1 MVLYRKKQVTIQRP
15 RPLPADLDTEVF
27 VITQTK
33 EWFLEYEDYL
43 ARLDFY
49 KRHKFSCEITG
60 SSCLTFFEA
69 YASEQKEYA
78 DADANFPESLREHI
92 LKFLQFN
99 KVTRLDLLV
108 DKIYLLFKNEY
119 FPGEEVFVKKIF
131 TTTSDTK
138 KGIPANSQPED
149 PNVHSYISTVKQ
161 RGIIREKVQYSN
173 PSDTKY
179 LVSIIGEGS
188 QVIATNQQISRDRN
202 HFTKWLIKVFIKM
215 TVTRSYM
222 SGSPWVVKKKFAK
235 KYRIPREFPEEFKQY
250 ESSTP
255 AGSVIYDDDYEILG
269 MTPSET
275 SNRKVRGKYK
285 PRGTNALSHNALG
298 AIDPAQLEAI
308 IGAKTNPKHE
318 LRLKFPAHHLP
329 PLIQKEIME
338 NNVLTISSFQ
348 PSKKTLVED
357 LTLQFDLQ
365 TSRPSPLILLL
376 PDNALA
382 LHKSI
387 IEELED
393 ELKDLDDLEI
403 KTEDDSH
410 DMKDVKTENDQKEQR
425 RLDLQKKILSL
436 KRESLGSVQEALE
449 CWMFLNIYHSVLK
462 LDTFTFDDFLYAM
475 SWNGDQFNEAGRC
488 ELLDEIWCALL
499 GAIVSNQI
507 PSSKVVEDAENIYGL
522 QITLPINAADL
533 NDDLVKEED
542 GDGNDKGSESDT
554 EAKPSKLEEEDSDDE
569 ASSVESGSRHTLPKI
584 FDGNA
589 IVVDEDGDGDAD
601 DEEEVVDEEEGEK
614 RTSRTHNAYQVMN
627 HRGTPWYERL
637 RKRNFKDG
645 NWQLI
650 VLGVLSLVE
659 YVPEFFSTIQE
670 TYQTLAPKGA
680 PASPSSILNRF
691 YHYTSLDLRLKAL
704 SILVS
709 LVVSGPL
716 VRNYIEECLES
727 TTAYRRE
734 KLEIY
739 KDLKTSIENANKIHT
754 EIYEKLMEGANTAT
768 DPQLWQLFTRKKHRL
783 NLAGYE
789 MTDYEK
795 DLLGKDP
802 TFEECW
808 NKREAAIVKIKEMK
822 LEKKKAEMQLSQ
834 IDCQRVSL
842 LGKDRHF
849 NRYWW
854 FENNGLPNLHS
865 SGAQDEDDEQQEPE
879 SEDEFDD
886 KDKDENQDETYLMG
900 RLWIQGPYA
909 MDVAQHMKL
918 DREAASELSSLFNYE
933 LEESQKSRFDAS
945 GTMQKKPDPEFLD
958 LEDGGPPLKVMDFRN
973 LPQCTTRAAQ
983 QFGISYSKDKILLK
997 NDIEVIDRLGALST
1011 DVNVLDLS
1019 LLNRKFIEEEP
1030 VPLISGEQWMYFDKP
1045 EELDDLLKWL
1055 NPWGKRESVLR
1066 KELLRVK
1073 EGAASSISARRK
1085 ALWLDKVPKEDVDIE
1100 SQIEA
1105 VESKL
1110 IEKKSSDDVKDESP
1124 EETDDGSVSRKRGR
1138 RNGDTPVKRQKTTE
1152 ETINSGSATDLS
1164 KLLTEL
1170 KEKKSEMKKQ
1180 IQATRVLEWINSA
1193 ARDEF
1198 NKSLYEGGDKSK
1210 EKPKKGKR

>member
-15 RPLPADLDTEVF
+15 RPIPTDLNTEVY
-27 VITQTK
+27 IISQTK
-33 EWFLEYEDYL
+33 EWFTEYEDYL
-43 ARLDFY
+43 ARMDFY

-69 YASEQKEYA
+69 YALEQKEFA

-138 KGIPANSQPED
+138 KGIPASSQPED

-179 LVSIIGEGS
+179 LVDIIGEGS

-215 TVTRSYM
+215 TVTRSFM

-250 ESSTP
+250 ESTTP
-255 AGSVIYDDDYEILG
+255 ASSVIYDDDYEVLG
-269 MTPSET
+269 MTPSDP

-285 PRGTNALSHNALG
+285 PRGTNALPYNTLG

-338 NNVLTISSFQ
+338 NSVLTLSSFQ

-387 IEELED
+387 SEELED
-393 ELKDLDDLEI
+393 ELRDIDEVEMKTEDDVPDEKDI
-403 KTEDDSH
+403 KTED
-410 DMKDVKTENDQKEQR
+410 EKEQKR
-425 RLDLQKKILSL
+425 TDLKRKILEL
-436 KRESLGSVQEALE
+436 NRKSLGSVQEALE

-475 SWNGDQFNEAGRC
+475 SWNGDQFNETGRC

-507 PSSKVVEDAENIYGL
+507 PSSKVVEDSENIYGL

-533 NDDLVKEED
+533 NDNLIKEED
-542 GDGNDKGSESDT
+542 VGDNDKGSESDT
-554 EAKPSKLEEEDSDDE
+554 EAKPSKLEEDESDDE
-569 ASSVESGSRHTLPKI
+569 ASSVESRSRQTLPKT
-584 FDGNA
+584 FDGN
-589 IVVDEDGDGDAD
+589 VVTVDEDGDAD
-601 DEEEVVDEEEGEK
+601 DEDEAVDEEDSEK
-614 RTSRTHNAYQVMN
+614 RDSRTHNAYQVMN

-659 YVPEFFSTIQE
+659 YVPEFYSTIQE

-680 PASPSSILNRF
+680 PASPSSVLNRF
-691 YHYTSLDLRLKAL
+691 YHYASLDLRLRSL

-709 LVVSGPL
+709 LVVSSPL
-716 VRNYIEECLES
+716 VRNYIEDCLES

-739 KDLKTSIENANKIHT
+739 KDLKLSIENANKIHT
-754 EIYEKLMEGANTAT
+754 EIYEKLMDGSNTAT

-795 DLLGKDP
+795 DLLTKNP
-802 TFEECW
+802 TFQECW
-808 NKREAAIVKIKEMK
+808 DKREAAISKIKEMK

-865 SGAQDEDDEQQEPE
+865 SGALDEDDEQQEPE

-886 KDKDENQDETYLMG
+886 KDRDENQDETYLMG

-909 MDVAQHMKL
+909 MDVMQHMKL
-918 DREAASELSSLFNYE
+918 DQGAASKLSSLFYNE
-933 LEESQKSRFDAS
+933 LEESQKLRFDAS
-945 GTMQKKPDPEFLD
+945 GTMQKKPEPEFLD
-958 LEDGGPPLKVMDFRN
+958 LEDGGPPLKVMDFRD
-973 LPQCTTRAAQ
+973 LPQCTTEAAQ
-983 QFGISYSKDKILLK
+983 QLGISYAKDKILL
-997 NDIEVIDRLGALST
+997 NNETEVIDRLGALASEA
-1011 DVNVLDLS
+1011 NVPAMN
-1019 LLNRKFIEEEP
+1019 LLTRKFIEERP
-1030 VPLISGEQWMYFDKP
+1030 VPLVSGDQWMYYDKA

-1066 KELLRVK
+1066 KEILRIK

-1085 ALWLDKVPKEDVDIE
+1085 ALWLDKIPKEEVDIE

-1105 VESKL
+1105 AESKL
-1110 IEKKSSDDVKDESP
+1110 LEKKSDDDLREVGL
-1124 EETDDGSVSRKRGR
+1124 EETDEGTMSRKRGR

-1152 ETINSGSATDLS
+1152 ETIKSGSASDIS
-1164 KLLTEL
+1164 KLLSEL
-1170 KEKKSEMKKQ
+1170 KEKKREMKKQ
-1180 IQATRVLEWINSA
+1180 IQVTRVLEWINSA

-1198 NKSLYEGGDKSK
+1198 SKSLYEGGDKSK
-1210 EKPKKGKR
+1210 EKPKKGKK

>member
-15 RPLPADLDTEVF
+15 RPLPTDLNTEIF
-27 VITQTK
+27 LIPQTN
-33 EWFLEYEDYL
+33 EWFTDYEDYL
-43 ARLDFY
+43 ARMDFY
-49 KRHKFSCEITG
+49 KRHKFSCEISG

-108 DKIYLLFKNEY
+108 DKIYLLFKTEY

-138 KGIPANSQPED
+138 KGIPASSQPED

-255 AGSVIYDDDYEILG
+255 TGSVIYDDDYEILG
-269 MTPSET
+269 MVPAET
-275 SNRKVRGKYK
+275 TTRKVRGKYK
-285 PRGTNALSHNALG
+285 PRGTNALSYNALG

-329 PLIQKEIME
+329 PLIQREIME

-365 TSRPSPLILLL
+365 TSRPIPLILLL
-376 PDNALA
+376 PDNALS
-382 LHKSI
+382 LHKLI
-387 IEELED
+387 AEELED
-393 ELKDLDDLEI
+393 EFRDIDDVEM
-403 KTEDDSH
+403 KTEDGSH
-410 DMKDVKTENDQKEQR
+410 EEKDITTETDEKEQKR
-425 RLDLQKKILSL
+425 IDLRKKINEL

-475 SWNGDQFNEAGRC
+475 SWNGDQFNKAGRC

-507 PSSKVVEDAENIYGL
+507 PSSKIVEDAENIYGL
-522 QITLPINAADL
+522 QITLPINSADL

-542 GDGNDKGSESDT
+542 GEGNDKGSESDS
-554 EAKPSKLEEEDSDDE
+554 EAKPSKLDEDESEDE
-569 ASSVESGSRHTLPKI
+569 ASSVDSRSRNTLPKT
-584 FDGNA
+584 FGGNSTA
-589 IVVDEDGDGDAD
+589 VDEDGDAD
-601 DEEEVVDEEEGEK
+601 DEEEVIDEENSAK
-614 RTSRTHNAYQVMN
+614 RASRTHNAYQVMN

-659 YVPEFFSTIQE
+659 YVPEFYSTIQE
-670 TYQTLAPKGA
+670 TYRTLAPKGA
-680 PASPSSILNRF
+680 PCSPSSVLNRF
-691 YHYTSLDLRLKAL
+691 YHYCSLDLRLKVL

-716 VRNYIEECLES
+716 VRNYIEDSLES

-739 KDLKTSIENANKIHT
+739 KDLKVCIENANKIHT
-754 EIYEKLMEGANTAT
+754 EIYEKLMDGANTAT

-795 DLLGKDP
+795 DLLTKDP
-802 TFEECW
+802 TFQECW
-808 NKREAAIVKIKEMK
+808 DKREAAITKIKEMK

-842 LGKDRHF
+842 LGKDRHY

-865 SGAQDEDDEQQEPE
+865 SGTIDEDDEQQEPE

-900 RLWIQGPYA
+900 RLWIQGPYS
-909 MDVAQHMKL
+909 MDVMQHMKL
-918 DREAASELSSLFNYE
+918 DREGATKLSSLFNAD

-945 GTMQKKPDPEFLD
+945 GTMKKSSEPEYLD

-973 LPQCTTRAAQ
+973 LPQSTTRAAQ
-983 QFGISYSKDKILLK
+983 ELSISYGRDKILSNNGTEL
-997 NDIEVIDRLGALST
+997 IDRLGALSAE
-1011 DVNVLDLS
+1011 VNVLDLN
-1019 LLNRKFIEEEP
+1019 LLSRKFLEERP
-1030 VPLISGEQWMYFDKP
+1030 APLISGDQWMYFEKA

-1066 KELLRVK
+1066 KEILRIK

-1085 ALWLDKVPKEDVDIE
+1085 ALWLDKIPKEDVDID

-1105 VESKL
+1105 VEAKL
-1110 IEKKSSDDVKDESP
+1110 LEKKFDDDVKEVGH
-1124 EETDDGSVSRKRGR
+1124 EETDEGLLSRKRGR

-1152 ETINSGSATDLS
+1152 ETINSGSTSDLS
-1164 KLLTEL
+1164 KLLDEL
-1170 KEKKSEMKKQ
+1170 KDKKRDMKKQ
-1180 IQATRVLEWINSA
+1180 IQVTRVLEWINSA